1 MNRFLILALSLIA
14 ASRVFAVEPQTA
26 GSLHASGGY
35 DHRDMQIAVFVNPV
49 AEGRIWLNA
58 KYSYQLLFSERD
70 ELLSMVQ
77 AASQEIDIAVV
88 NKTTIRFER
97 VIGRFSTD
105 GAALVTVSFETD
117 GYEASY
123 AVVQITSQGNND
135 ILLFNKKDVGDFISV
150 LGKSHSLV
158 NDYQKQAALFK

>member
-1 MNRFLILALSLIA
+1 MNKFIILALSFLA

-35 DHRDMQIAVFVNPV
+35 DHQDMQIAVFVNPV

-58 KYSYQLLFSERD
+58 KSSYQLLFSERD

-77 AASQEIDIAVV
+77 IAAQEIDIAVV

-105 GAALVTVSFETD
+105 SAALVTVSFQTD
-117 GYEASY
+117 GYAASY
-123 AVVQITSQGNND
+123 AVVQISSQGNSD
-135 ILLFNKKDVGDFISV
+135 ILLFNKKDVADFINV
-150 LGKSHSLV
+150 LGNCHLLF
-158 NDYQKQAALFK
+158 NDYKKQAALFK